1 MMEILDNMI
10 DIYDNMIIDLCID
23 NKISIHDKT
32 PILQIIIPIN
42 DTLKKIKKDR
52 TKNNE

>member
-1 MMEILDNMI
+1 MMDILDNMI

-23 NKISIHDKT
+23 NTISIHDKT
-32 PILQIIIPIN
+32 LIFKVIIPIN
-42 DTLKKIKKDR
+42 DTLKQIKKDR